1 MSESTELR
9 DSSLRRSRRSLDPTG
24 PGPVHP
30 GSTSNPEP
38 TTRLDAVGESRDLD
52 LGKLRGQRT
61 ARAGTLFLVL
71 IVALIAACV
80 LSAAIGQLF
89 IPPLEVIGS
98 LLNKVGLD
106 WLADPSHE
114 FGEEAL
120 WQVRFPR
127 VVMTV
132 LVGAALAVAGAMM
145 QGVFGN
151 PLAEPGV
158 VGVSSGAA
166 VGASASIL
174 FGWTFLGAF
183 TTPAFAFVSGLITT
197 FIVYTVS
204 RSGGR
209 TEVITLVLTGVAV
222 NAIAG
227 AAIAY
232 ITFAA
237 PTSAREQIVFWQMG
251 SFNGSLWSQVGLIL
265 PLIAFGIIIAQTLAP
280 GLDILSL
287 GEKSARHVGINVERL
302 RIIVMAVVALLVS
315 AAVAFCGIIAFVGL
329 VVPHIIRMIIGPG
342 HRLLL
347 PASVLGGA
355 VLLSIADLA
364 ARTLVEFAD
373 LPIGMLTSLVGG
385 PFFFYLIRR
394 SRKESGGWA

>member
-1 MSESTELR
+1 
-9 DSSLRRSRRSLDPTG
+9 
-24 PGPVHP
+24 
-30 GSTSNPEP
+30 
-38 TTRLDAVGESRDLD
+38 
-52 LGKLRGQRT
+52 
-61 ARAGTLFLVL
+61 
-71 IVALIAACV
+71 
-80 LSAAIGQLF
+80 
-89 IPPLEVIGS
+89 
-98 LLNKVGLD
+98 
-106 WLADPSHE
+106 
-114 FGEEAL
+114 
-120 WQVRFPR
+120 
-127 VVMTV
+127 
-132 LVGAALAVAGAMM
+132 
-145 QGVFGN
+145 
-151 PLAEPGV
+151 
-158 VGVSSGAA
+158 
-166 VGASASIL
+166 
-174 FGWTFLGAF
+174 
-183 TTPAFAFVSGLITT
+183 
-197 FIVYTVS
+197 
-204 RSGGR
+204 GGR

-265 PLIAFGIIIAQTLAP
+265 PLIVFGIIIAQTLAP

-329 VVPHIIRMIIGPG
+329 VDPHIIRMIIGPG

-364 ARTLVEFAD
+364 ARTLVEVAD

>member
-1 MSESTELR
+1 MSESTETR
-9 DSSLRRSRRSLDPTG
+9 DLLLRRSGRHLDQSADSGRTPRA
-24 PGPVHP
+24 
-30 GSTSNPEP
+30 GSKTQ
-38 TTRLDAVGESRDLD
+38 LDSTPDARDLD
-52 LGKLRGQRT
+52 LGQIRGRRT
-61 ARAGTLFLVL
+61 ARAGTLFLAL
-71 IVALIAACV
+71 FIALIAACV

-89 IPPLEVIGS
+89 IPPQEVIGS
-98 LLNKVGLD
+98 LLGKVGID
-106 WLADPSHE
+106 WLPGPSHD

-127 VVMTV
+127 VIMTI
-132 LVGAALAVAGAMM
+132 LVGAALAVAGSMM

-174 FGWTFLGAF
+174 FGWSFLGAF
-183 TTPAFAFVSGLITT
+183 TTPAFAFASGLITT

-204 RSGGR
+204 RSQGR

-265 PLIAFGIIIAQTLAP
+265 PLIVFGIIIAQTLAP

-355 VLLSIADLA
+355 VLLAIADLA

>member
-1 MSESTELR
+1 MR
-9 DSSLRRSRRSLDPTG
+9 
-24 PGPVHP
+24 
-30 GSTSNPEP
+30 
-38 TTRLDAVGESRDLD
+38 
-52 LGKLRGQRT
+52 
-61 ARAGTLFLVL
+61 
-71 IVALIAACV
+71 
-80 LSAAIGQLF
+80 
-89 IPPLEVIGS
+89 
-98 LLNKVGLD
+98 
-106 WLADPSHE
+106 
-114 FGEEAL
+114 
-120 WQVRFPR
+120 
-127 VVMTV
+127 
-132 LVGAALAVAGAMM
+132 
-145 QGVFGN
+145 
-151 PLAEPGV
+151 
-158 VGVSSGAA
+158 
-166 VGASASIL
+166 
-174 FGWTFLGAF
+174 
-183 TTPAFAFVSGLITT
+183 
-197 FIVYTVS
+197 
-204 RSGGR
+204 
-209 TEVITLVLTGVAV
+209 
-222 NAIAG
+222 IAG

-265 PLIAFGIIIAQTLAP
+265 PLIVFGIIIAQTLAP